1 MVSSNLPMRLVRA
14 CVTLS
19 RMVDDLYVPW
29 VSGYPSLF
37 KSLTVSTTAAGAAAI
52 ALAAAATLPG
62 RIERCGP

>member
-1 MVSSNLPMRLVRA
+1 MRLVRA

-52 ALAAAATLPG
+52 GSGTPPALAAAATLPG
-62 RIERCGP
+62 RIERWGP